1 MLWPGQVDVKKGGSD
16 DHVLRDVLP
25 SAGVNTEVLTELVCQ
40 TIVAGCI
47 LFYVIIKQRPD
58 FRLAMRAH

>member
-40 TIVAGCI
+40 TIVAGGI
-47 LFYVIIKQRPD
+47 LFCVIIKQ
-58 FRLAMRAH
+58 